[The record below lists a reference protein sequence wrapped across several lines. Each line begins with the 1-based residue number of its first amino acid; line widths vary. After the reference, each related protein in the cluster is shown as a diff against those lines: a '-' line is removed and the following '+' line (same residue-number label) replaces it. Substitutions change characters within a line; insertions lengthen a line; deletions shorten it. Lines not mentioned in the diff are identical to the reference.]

1 MAAMRQGLDEIIEEN
16 RSMHQDLNMAQRVI
30 DEKDERITEQD
41 LLILTL
47 GEEVK
52 IKEALQAKLNEKE
65 VKAELRRQN
74 LDVSIS

>member
-1 MAAMRQGLDEIIEEN
+1 MRQGLDEIIEEN

-52 IKEALQAKLNEKE
+52 VKEALQAKLNEKE